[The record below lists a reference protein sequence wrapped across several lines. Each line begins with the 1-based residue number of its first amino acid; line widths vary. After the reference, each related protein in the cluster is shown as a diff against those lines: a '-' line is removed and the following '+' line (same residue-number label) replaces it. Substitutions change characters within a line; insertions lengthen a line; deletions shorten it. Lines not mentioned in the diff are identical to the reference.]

1 MKPLRIVCV
10 AFLLSLMGAAAAR
23 AQSSSA
29 APESVAPR
37 VENGV
42 PIAQLIAAV
51 QKKSGKK
58 FVIDPRVRGDID
70 LFEKDLSGVSYSD
83 FLTILQVY
91 GFSAFETGGYVEV
104 LPLANARQVGGTMI
118 SGNEKRPDAQIV
130 TKVLSAKSLSV
141 AQLVPI
147 LRPMIPQY
155 GHLAAL
161 PCVNKLIMVDT
172 FGNVRRIESVIDALD
187 TGEPFKPEKCE
198 SHLSEHP

>member
-172 FGNVRRIESVIDALD
+172 FANVRRIESVIDALD